1 MKVIYDKT
9 LDILQIQFSNEPIV
23 ESDEE
28 KKGLIIDYNKD
39 GGIVAIEMLN
49 ASKKVMQPN
58 KVEYEIA

>member
-9 LDILQIQFSNEPIV
+9 LDILQIQFSNDPIV

-49 ASKKVMQPN
+49 ASKKVLQPN

>member
-49 ASKKVMQPN
+49 ASKKVLQPN

>member
-9 LDILQIQFSNEPIV
+9 LDILQIQFSNDPIV

>member
-49 ASKKVMQPN
+49 ASKKVMQTN

>member
-1 MKVIYDKT
+1 MKVIYDKA

>member
-1 MKVIYDKT
+1 MKVIYDKA

-49 ASKKVMQPN
+49 ASKKVLQPN